1 MFGCNES
8 VGTPT
13 YPGNCSR
20 MNGCDLPMIDPAHP
34 QWSHSRHC
42 TSFKY
47 VQEYHQQL
55 WAWRNSIMGAPPSW
69 CFPPLLIEAR
79 DVTAGIIAMVVL
91 PVGAG
96 LSDSFGRKPILVFG
110 ALMTFKSLCANLVS
124 STAWGIRE
132 DPEAYILCESHESH
146 SFISCV

>member
-1 MFGCNES
+1 M
-8 VGTPT
+8 
-13 YPGNCSR
+13 
-20 MNGCDLPMIDPAHP
+20 
-34 QWSHSRHC
+34 
-42 TSFKY
+42 
-47 VQEYHQQL
+47 QEYHQQL
-55 WAWRNSIMGAPPSW
+55 WAWRNSIMGALP
-69 CFPPLLIEAR
+69 CFPRSRPSCFIPC

-110 ALMTFKSLCANLVS
+110 GLMTFKSLCANLVS

-132 DPEAYILCESHESH
+132 DPDAYILCESH